1 MMRVKPS
8 RIAILISG
16 RGSNMQ
22 SIVKAVELGQIP
34 GEICCVL
41 SNKPKA
47 AGLRFAKQNGIA
59 TESLNHKDY
68 ISREEFDTALVQSL
82 ASYNPDLIVLAG
94 FMRILTPV
102 FIDHFAGRIVNIH
115 PSLLPKY
122 PGLNTHERALHAND
136 KQHGASVHFVTAD
149 LDAGPVII
157 QTVIDIEFEDTPEK
171 LAIKV
176 LAGEHVIYPLA
187 IEWILNGDIQTDK
200 NQCFFQGSAMVK
212 PAKWYN
218 QQLKTPELAL

>member
-1 MMRVKPS
+1 MMKKKRK

-34 GEICCVL
+34 GDVCCVL

-47 AGLRFAKQNGIA
+47 AGLHFADNCGIA
-59 TESLNHKDY
+59 TESMNHREYD
-68 ISREEFDTALVQSL
+68 SREEFDTALVSTLEQ
-82 ASYNPDLIVLAG
+82 YQPDLIVLAG

-122 PGLNTHERALHAND
+122 PGLDTHQRALTAND
-136 KQHGASVHFVTAD
+136 TRHGASVHFVTAD

-157 QTVIDIEFEDTPEK
+157 QTVIDIEPNDTPDT
-171 LAIKV
+171 LATKV
-176 LAGEHVIYPLA
+176 LSGEHVIYPLA
-187 IEWILNGDIQTDK
+187 IEWILNGDIQTD
-200 NQCFFQGSAMVK
+200 NHQCFYHRSVIIK
-212 PAKWYN
+212 PAQWYN
-218 QQLKTPELAL
+218 GQLKTPE